1 MSRFSTNGGLARL
14 KPSQIKAIWPR
25 MSLRPLFAIL
35 IAFAM
40 LFAPLVVSSGSAMAM
55 APTADHHAQM
65 TKSDHCGEQPAKNKH
80 GKSDDQSCCAA
91 TCSAIAV
98 APVVPIESHALAS
111 SIERPPLIQSND
123 SFLAELPTPPPR
135 LA

>member
-1 MSRFSTNGGLARL
+1 MSRFSTNGGFAWL

-25 MSLRPLFAIL
+25 MSLRPLFATL

-40 LFAPLVVSSGSAMAM
+40 LFAPLAVSSGSAMAM
-55 APTADHHAQM
+55 APAADDHAQM
-65 TKSDHCGEQPAKNKH
+65 MEGGHCGEQPAKNKH
-80 GKSDDQSCCAA
+80 DKPDDKSCCVAM
-91 TCSAIAV
+91 CSAIAV
-98 APVVPIESHALAS
+98 APVVPIEPHALAS
-111 SIERPPLIQSND
+111 SIERPSLVQSNH